1 MSEYVEVGYP
11 VYSGMPLYP
20 GLPEVTLT
28 PREQIANGDHWNG
41 TVLSIYTHAG
51 THVDAPC
58 HYVDGAKSIDAIPI
72 GDFVY
77 KRPLLLSTFWEPNH
91 LVSIEEMQRLGGDAL
106 YEADILFF
114 NTGHWKFRENDFPKY
129 CADFPAISPEAAEYI
144 RTRLPGVKAVA
155 IDTLS
160 AENMKIGM
168 TNGFR
173 THNAFLNPVKFPQRT
188 VLVYE
193 DYTPRPIIGKRLL
206 SAFTAPL
213 RLRGRDG
220 SVVNIVVEIENMD

>member
-11 VYSGMPLYP
+11 IYTGMPLYP

-28 PREQIANGDHWNG
+28 PREQIANGDYWNG
-41 TVLSIYTHAG
+41 TVLSIYTHGG

-58 HYVDGAKSIDAIPI
+58 HYVPGAKGIDAVPI

-77 KRPLLLSTFWEPNH
+77 KRPLLLNTFWEPDH
-91 LVSIEEMQRLGGDAL
+91 LVSVEEMQRLGGDAL

-114 NTGHWKFRENDFPKY
+114 NTGHWKFRDNEFSRYHSN
-129 CADFPAISPEAAEYI
+129 FPALSPEAAEYI
-144 RTRLPGVKAVA
+144 RTELPKVKAVA

-160 AENMKIGM
+160 IENMQIGM

-173 THNAFLNPVKFPQRT
+173 THNAFLNPERFPQRT
-188 VLVYE
+188 VLIYE
-193 DYTPRPIIGKRLL
+193 DYNPRPIIGKTLL

-213 RLRGRDG
+213 RLRDTDG
-220 SVVNIVVEIENMD
+220 TVVNIVVEIEK